1 MHVRLRDVIGG
12 GIAQKNVRAAE
23 LEYLRK
29 TDKPVWIFGGGSGG
43 QTVARFLLANGVSFE
58 GFCESEYYFR
68 EGKRIMEK
76 QVCLYDKMRCA
87 FPRHELVLGASGQS
101 IYAVVQEEKSAG
113 NRVFVF
119 DNTTPLYTMSPEWVR
134 ENVDLLDET
143 LAMLADDLSRETFF
157 SFIEDK
163 AHCLSA
169 DVRPL
174 WELWTDSQYFNRLY
188 DPAGYRNHVM
198 ADCGAWIGDTAEEFL
213 TFVQAAGFS
222 GTVHAFE
229 PDPENFRR
237 LGETAK
243 RRGNIECYPYAVG
256 DRQGTVL
263 FATGNSSR
271 SHLGEESGVRL
282 PMVPVDDILKEK
294 EVSFIKMDL
303 EGGEENALKGM
314 HNLIVRNAP
323 YMAICIYH
331 RVDDLIRL
339 PRLIKSYAD
348 ESKKEY
354 KYYLRH
360 HSSTSYETVF
370 YAVPQ

>member
-1 MHVRLRDVIGG
+1 M
-12 GIAQKNVRAAE
+12 
-23 LEYLRK
+23 
-29 TDKPVWIFGGGSGG
+29 
-43 QTVARFLLANGVSFE
+43 ARFLLANGVGFE

-76 QVCLYDKMRCA
+76 PVCLYGEMRRA

-101 IYAVVQEEKSAG
+101 VYAVVQEEKSAG

-134 ENVDLLDET
+134 ENVDLRDET

-157 SFIEDK
+157 SFIDDK

-213 TFVQAAGFS
+213 TFIQAAGFS

-229 PDPENFRR
+229 PDPENFRQ

-243 RRGNIECYPYAVG
+243 RRGNIECYPYVVG

-263 FATGNSSR
+263 FAAGNSSR
-271 SHLGEESGVRL
+271 SHPGEENGVRL

-331 RVDDLIRL
+331 RVDDMIRL
-339 PRLIKSYAD
+339 PRLIRSYAD